1 MRPSILLAL
10 GMCSPSSYAQT
21 QNHASPASVSEAIRQ
36 LGPYIEASMKSSG
49 VPGASVVI
57 VYRDKVVYLKG
68 FGTRKVGKNE
78 PVNEDTVFQLASM
91 SKPISS
97 TVVSSLVSKGLLR
110 WDSKISDL
118 DPEFKMNTPW
128 VTSQLTLIDCF
139 SHRSGLPGSAG
150 NELEYYG
157 FDRADIL
164 SRLQYLSPAY
174 SFRAGYS
181 YSNFCLTEGGV
192 AAARV
197 TGKSWEEVAEQE
209 LFNPIGMNNTSAR
222 YSDFIRHDNRAAL
235 HVRFEGT
242 WTNLATRIPDAQAP
256 AGGVSSSARDLGNW
270 MRLELAHGKFDGKQ
284 VIGSEALRQTHLP
297 WVYRNAGSP
306 EPPSFYGLGWNYEYG
321 ALGQV
326 RWGHAGAFSA
336 GARTVV
342 TLIPSEDLG
351 IIVLSN
357 AFPTGLPEAIS
368 DTFLDTVFIGKPRED
383 WLTHWDKAFAAFS
396 EMDAQQTAK
405 YTKPPTDATPALSN
419 SVYVGTYA
427 NAFVGEVQVIEKDGG
442 LALIIGPKKRSYALK
457 HYSRDQFVYFS
468 TPELPKTGLGIRF
481 SIGPDG
487 KAASIDLEDFEGIGH
502 GVLQR
507 LGSQ

>member
-1 MRPSILLAL
+1 MRLSMLFVMGLSASNL
-10 GMCSPSSYAQT
+10 HAQE
-21 QNHASPASVSEAIRQ
+21 QIHASPERVSQAIRQ
-36 LGPYIEASMKSSG
+36 LDPYIDAAMKSSG

-68 FGTRKVGKNE
+68 FGSRTVGKNE

-97 TVVSSLVSKGLLR
+97 TVVSSLVSKRLLR
-110 WDSKISDL
+110 WDSKICDL
-118 DPEFKMNTPW
+118 DPEFKMYAPW
-128 VTSQLTLIDCF
+128 VTSQMTLIDCF
-139 SHRSGLPGSAG
+139 SHRSGLPGLAG

-157 FDRADIL
+157 FNRADIL
-164 SRLQYLSPAY
+164 SRLQYVSPAY

-197 TGKSWEEVAEQE
+197 IGKSWEDVAQQE
-209 LFNPIGMNNTSAR
+209 LFKPLEMSSTSAK

-235 HVRFEGT
+235 HVRYEGK
-242 WTNLATRIPDAQAP
+242 WTNLAIRTPDAQAP
-256 AGGVSSSARDLGNW
+256 AGGVSSSARDLGQW
-270 MRLELAHGKFDGKQ
+270 MRLELANGKLDGREIIK
-284 VIGSEALRQTHLP
+284 VDALRQTHLP

-321 ALGQV
+321 PQGQV

-342 TLIPSEDLG
+342 TLVPSEDLG

-368 DTFLDTVFIGKPRED
+368 DTFLDTVFLGKPRED
-383 WLTHWDKAFAAFS
+383 WLARWDKAFAAFS
-396 EMDAQQTAK
+396 AMDADQIAK
-405 YTKPPTDATPALSN
+405 YSHPPKEQSPELSHDA
-419 SVYVGTYA
+419 YVGTYA
-427 NAFVGEVQVIEKDGG
+427 NDYVGQVQVIEKDGG
-442 LALIIGPKKRSYALK
+442 LALVIGPKKKSYALK

-468 TPELPKTGLGIRF
+468 TPESPLVGVGIQF

-487 KAASIDLEDFEGIGH
+487 RASSIDLEDFDGIGQ
-502 GVLQR
+502 GVLHR
-507 LGSQ
+507 VSPR